1 MKKNLR
7 KIAALVSASVMCAV
21 PMLNNY
27 SASAITQYKT
37 YVIYNNYVKK
47 SGSDMAY
54 FNYTFSYVS
63 GVTAEKS
70 TATSLCSGGYFRSN
84 NDTDSREVQC
94 IYLGDPITKTGALAS
109 TKFIV
114 PMSTQDVLHVVN
126 YSDVVI
132 RDVNNKLLST
142 DNIELE
148 TILLG
153 DVNLDG
159 KVNLIDSTLIMQALS
174 NPDKY
179 KLSEKRIYAADV
191 YERGT
196 SGITNQDALEIQKYA
211 NGQISHF

>member
-1 MKKNLR
+1 MKKSLR
-7 KIAALVSASVMCAV
+7 KFAALVSASVMCAV
-21 PMLNNY
+21 PMLSNY

-132 RDVNNKLLST
+132 RDVNNKLLRT

-148 TILLG
+148 TILMG

-159 KVNLIDSTLIMQALS
+159 KVTKEDSDAILNYLANQ
-174 NPDKY
+174 DKY
-179 KLSEKRIYAADV
+179 PLDEKQKAAADV
-191 YERGT
+191 YYTGDGVT
-196 SGITNQDALEIQKYA
+196 ASDALEIQRYVA
-211 NGQISHF
+211 GLISHF

>member
-21 PMLNNY
+21 PMLSNY

-153 DVNLDG
+153 DVDGDG
-159 KVNLIDSTLIMQALS
+159 KVTEKDSDAILNYLVNKDK
-174 NPDKY
+174 NPLTY
-179 KLSEKRIYAADV
+179 REKLAADV
-191 YERGT
+191 YDRGN
-196 SGITNQDALEIQKYA
+196 GITAIDALEIQRYII
-211 NGQISHF
+211 GQISHF